1 MTNINDMKDN
11 KELRIAYCPP
21 ATKNGRVLLDKDGN
35 AVRPSTGH
43 KFNIM
48 SLYDLLFNAHPL
60 SKMSPTAVKGSEGEI
75 YAYLAPCLGIEK
87 ARQQKNNYSDGL
99 LFIDIDHLPKN
110 DIETIFNAFDD
121 ICKGL
126 PNVLTCFY
134 SNSYNNPNKQYSGL
148 HFIVKG
154 ADKVLEETEYKEL
167 NTMMSGVLA
176 WSIYD
181 ACGVDVRPSLMIF
194 DGKVESCGLDTHSK
208 NIVQRFYLNYSP
220 VRWNDNCQ
228 SYKIHF
234 DTEFMEGWFNEKL
247 NDLEVE
253 IKSNP
258 SLYGMTSDT
267 DIRQS
272 INKLRWFK
280 KVSDIK
286 ITSCKVNSIDTTEWK
301 SLYETEPDKCRFNY
315 LSYDNRYK
323 IANFLQAK
331 TDWSEDDMVR
341 FIFALCGAK
350 DRRDGDAALINGIRQ
365 NVMAGRHWRENG
377 ENYPSNYA
385 AYVVRLLEQVG
396 ININAEIEKVY
407 QPIDYKCDSDFE
419 YAWELMKDYK
429 PVRKPAVD
437 VFRIN
442 LKADEYLTDYKYE
455 ITEKI
460 YQHRMTYLVA
470 DCMVGKTTFG
480 LNMKSDYGLF
490 NSDDFV
496 AHFHGDTI
504 DLCVPYNSVARNKAK
519 GKSVK
524 RVKTA
529 KISDFSLDK
538 RNVFIWNTIMPLY
551 EQYFKLSMVK
561 RLVLFFDESQKI
573 VTDDYR
579 WKTVFEMF
587 KVLPNMYTHFVFMTG
602 TPAGEL
608 EYLKQYFPDFSVIK
622 VNKEIDYNREC
633 KILKY
638 KKFGLG
644 DMIKI
649 IEDVVTD
656 GRLPLI
662 YANAK
667 NSQWKLAIKKI
678 NAKRIE
684 DGLKPLR
691 VCTYDRPNAE
701 KLTEVDEKKS
711 IKNYDVVIATKY
723 CSVGID
729 FIKDDKRMRTAIIDY
744 ANEIDCTFH
753 DIWQF
758 TLRNRD
764 QDTITKIIAID
775 NDMFINKLYN
785 YWYYVMLCGE
795 MAKMH
800 THVSKRPELLTD
812 MDIHNFDF
820 IQEVFQLRKFGQLV
834 DGKHKDNYFT
844 DERNVKLLATYYLY
858 VKIFSNIN
866 IIKHMLQR
874 RGVSVSEIDMEHIV
888 EKIDY
893 TDKKTIYKGFI
904 DNFKEIS
911 AINAAKGQYDECSY
925 QIDINDRT
933 KPALYIEDNMI
944 HSVNKH
950 YTDWLIGQF
959 AGKDEWLPILQ
970 EQEYITKETFASY
983 RRMIMIA
990 CRISNKEIDYI
1001 KRHAPV
1007 MNEDD
1012 IEKKAVEL
1020 VEKHYIEILE
1030 NETDKWKKAIISD
1043 VIEDYKKIIRFMVDN
1058 IEFIEEIKKA
1068 TSDGQKLSACHKM
1081 QIVIKQKQNEQA
1093 RKKMSTASK
1102 KAHYKPITVR
1112 WVKNNRI
1119 ETYDSQDELAEKL
1132 GVKKQN
1138 LMRSLTNPNSKVGR
1152 MVQLVEME

>member
-1 MTNINDMKDN
+1 MKSN
-11 KELRIAYCPP
+11 KEILVSYCPP
-21 ATKNGRVLLDKDGN
+21 VTKNGRLLLDKDGN

-48 SLYDLLFNAHPL
+48 SLYDLLFKVHPL
-60 SKMSPTAVKGSEGEI
+60 SKMSPNAVKGSEGEI

-87 ARQQKNNYSDGL
+87 ARQQKKNYSDGL
-99 LFIDIDHLPKN
+99 LFIDIDHLPKD

-121 ICKGL
+121 ICRRM

-134 SNSYNNPNKQYSGL
+134 SNSYNDTNKPYSGL

-154 ADKVLEETEYKEL
+154 DDKVLEEVEYKEL
-167 NTMMSGVLA
+167 NTMLSGVLA

-181 ACGVDVRPSLMIF
+181 ACGVDVRPSLIVF
-194 DGKVESCGLDTHSK
+194 EGKVESCGLDTHSK

-220 VRWNDNCQ
+220 VRWNDKCQ

-234 DTEFMEGWFNEKL
+234 DMEFMEGWFNEKL
-247 NDLEVE
+247 NDLEVRM
-253 IKSNP
+253 KNNP
-258 SLYGMTSDT
+258 SLYGMASDT
-267 DIRQS
+267 DIYQS

-280 KVSDIK
+280 KISDIK
-286 ITSCKVNSIDTTEWK
+286 ITSCKIKSIDTTEWK
-301 SLYETEPDKCRFNY
+301 SLYETDPDKCRFNY

-331 TDWSEDDMVR
+331 TDWSEEDMII
-341 FIFALCGAK
+341 FIFALCGPK

-365 NVMAGRHWRENG
+365 NVMAGRHWRANG

-396 ININAEIEKVY
+396 ININAEIETTY
-407 QPIDYKCDSDFE
+407 QPIDYKYDSNFE
-419 YAWELMKDYK
+419 VVYEQMKDYQ
-429 PVRKPAVD
+429 PVKKPAVD
-437 VFRIN
+437 VFRIF
-442 LKADEYLTDYKYE
+442 LKADEYLTDYKFE

-460 YQHRMTYLVA
+460 YQHCMTYLVA

-529 KISDFSLDK
+529 DLSKFSLDK
-538 RNVFIWNTIMPLY
+538 RNVYIWNTVMPLY
-551 EQYFKLSMVK
+551 EQYFKSGLVK

-587 KVLPNMYTHFVFMTG
+587 KVLPEMYTHFVFMTG

-608 EYLKQYFPDFSVIK
+608 EYLKQYFPDYCVIK
-622 VNKEIDYNREC
+622 VDKDIDYKREC

-638 KKFGLG
+638 QKFGLG
-644 DMIKI
+644 DMIKV
-649 IEDVVTD
+649 IEDEIAD

-667 NSQWKLAIKKI
+667 NSQWKLAVKKL
-678 NAKRIE
+678 NAKRVE
-684 DGLKPLR
+684 EGLKPLR
-691 VCTYDRPNAE
+691 VCTYDRPNADN
-701 KLTEVDEKKS
+701 LTEVDEKKS
-711 IKNYDVVIATKY
+711 IKNYDIVIATKY

-729 FIKDDKRMRTAIIDY
+729 FIKDDRRMRTAIIDY

-758 TLRNRD
+758 TLRNRE
-764 QDTITKIIAID
+764 QDTITKIIVHD
-775 NDMFINKLYN
+775 NEMYYNKLFN
-785 YWYYVMLCGE
+785 YWYYVRLCNE

-800 THVSKRPELLTD
+800 THISKRPELLTD
-812 MDIHNFDF
+812 MDVQNFDF

-866 IIKHMLQR
+866 IIKHMLER
-874 RGVSVSEIDMEHIV
+874 RGVTVSEIDMDHVV
-888 EKIDY
+888 EKMDY
-893 TDKKTIYKGFI
+893 TDKKSIYKGFI
-904 DNFKEIS
+904 DNFKDIS
-911 AINAAKGQYDECSY
+911 AINTAKGQYDERSY

-933 KPALYIEDNMI
+933 KPALYIEDNKI
-944 HSVNKH
+944 YSANKH

-970 EQEYITKETFASY
+970 DQEYITKETFASY

-990 CRISNKEIDYI
+990 VRISEKEIDYI

-1020 VEKHYIEILE
+1020 VEKHYVEILR
-1030 NETDKWKKAIISD
+1030 NETDKWKTTIIKD

-1058 IEFIEEIKKA
+1058 VEFIEEIKNA
-1068 TSDGQKLSACHKM
+1068 TSDGQKLTACHKM
-1081 QIVIKQKQNEQA
+1081 QIVIRQKQNELA
-1093 RKKMSTASK
+1093 RKKMSLAATKGNSK
-1102 KAHYKPITVR
+1102 SITVR
-1112 WVKNNRI
+1112 WIKNGN
-1119 ETYDSQDELAEKL
+1119 TKTFDSMKEAADYLK
-1132 GVKKQN
+1132 VSTKTFRNWVRSQN
-1138 LMRSLTNPNSKVGR
+1138 GRFSKVI
-1152 MVQLVEME
+1152 QLIEPE